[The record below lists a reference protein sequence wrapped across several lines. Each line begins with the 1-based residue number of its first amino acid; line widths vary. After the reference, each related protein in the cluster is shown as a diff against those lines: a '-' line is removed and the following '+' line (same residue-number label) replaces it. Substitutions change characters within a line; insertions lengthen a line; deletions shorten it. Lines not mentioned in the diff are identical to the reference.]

1 MSERRENQIF
11 IHAPGLR
18 RPHRRAGD
26 QLLTLIMW
34 GIYAYLWLPFISLI
48 AWYLGID
55 LFYQEMVVNGGFDA
69 FLGLS
74 GWYLL
79 VIALILALV
88 SGWSASNYRR
98 FHDKGRRREQT
109 PASDED
115 IAAWFGVPPELH
127 QLMKTSVRQELAFNR
142 EGQLKVSDAAS
153 DYTET
158 SDDPDP
164 DPLA

>member
-1 MSERRENQIF
+1 MSERRENQIY

-26 QLLTLIMW
+26 QLLTLLMW
-34 GIYAYLWLPFISLI
+34 GLYAYLWLPFISLV

-79 VIALILALV
+79 VIFLILLMVA
-88 SGWSASNYRR
+88 GWSTSNYLR
-98 FHDKGRRREQT
+98 FHEKNRRQT
-109 PASDED
+109 QPDVSKEE
-115 IAAWFGVPPELH
+115 IADWYGLNPEL
-127 QLMKTSVRQELAFNR
+127 LTSMKKARRLRLEFNKDGHVNPNTA
-142 EGQLKVSDAAS
+142 EIQ
-153 DYTET
+153 
-158 SDDPDP
+158 
-164 DPLA
+164 

>member
-69 FLGLS
+69 FLNLS

-79 VIALILALV
+79 VIFLILV
-88 SGWSASNYRR
+88 VVFGWSSSNYRR
-98 FHDKGRRREQT
+98 FHDKSRRREQDR
-109 PASDED
+109 ASDAE
-115 IAAWFGVPPELH
+115 IAAWFGVQTDVH
-127 QLMKTSVRQELAFNR
+127 RLMKTSVRQELAFDPD
-142 EGQLKVSDAAS
+142 GMLKVGASPSDYSDASGNSEPAS
-153 DYTET
+153 
-158 SDDPDP
+158 S
-164 DPLA
+164 A